1 MAYLIELLTVECL
14 SFSPDVAMTLGM
26 PQLPVSWS
34 NDQVLGFFRLMWK
47 QWLIKSRNGGPTET
61 DVVRGPAPPAAVAA
75 AAKIALSA
83 MGGNA
88 EGSFHTEFHDLPLAE
103 GAPVEPAGT
112 ALLERSNSGTM
123 IVPMFSV
130 SSEVEI
136 SDFVDGE
143 DKKAEMASESTSPPV
158 ATVQTPFDNAERL
171 NRNLKW
177 LRLHFRAI
185 RDVGRL
191 PFYNADLWQLHQY
204 YLSPPFDQSDEDA
217 MVHDLAEADGCTIDA
232 PDISYPVQNNGPPES
247 ISADETTAVGNKRG
261 SSGGFAHIASGP
273 VTKKMKNVKPRIA
286 YYPRVMVSACDF
298 CRITCLEC
306 RRLTAFDGC

>member
-1 MAYLIELLTVECL
+1 
-14 SFSPDVAMTLGM
+14 MTLGM
-26 PQLPVSWS
+26 PQLPAGWS

-47 QWLIKSRNGGPTET
+47 QWLIKSRNGGPPEA

-88 EGSFHTEFHDLPLAE
+88 ESRFHTEFHDLPLAE

-143 DKKAEMASESTSPPV
+143 DKKAEMASKSTSPPV

-171 NRNLKW
+171 NRNLQW

-204 YLSPPFDQSDEDA
+204 YLSPPFDQSDEDT
-217 MVHDLAEADGCTIDA
+217 MVHDLAEADVCTIDA
-232 PDISYPVQNNGPPES
+232 PDVPSHDQNNGPPES
-247 ISADETTAVGNKRG
+247 MDDEETTAVGNKRAS
-261 SSGGFAHIASGP
+261 SSGFTQISSGP
-273 VTKKMKNVKPRIA
+273 VAKKMKNVKPRIA
-286 YYPRVMVSACDF
+286 YYPRVMVSACDVA
-298 CRITCLEC
+298 T
-306 RRLTAFDGC
+306 LTFWSAICSPTLMGVR